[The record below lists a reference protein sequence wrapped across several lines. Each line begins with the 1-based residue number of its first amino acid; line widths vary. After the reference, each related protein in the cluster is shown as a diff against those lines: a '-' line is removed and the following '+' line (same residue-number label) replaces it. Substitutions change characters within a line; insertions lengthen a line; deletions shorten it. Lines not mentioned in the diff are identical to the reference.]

1 MVAASKYMYLG
12 DRRVEVH
19 GEILMLEEQETMV
32 GVQQEVVADR
42 ADFNKEL
49 LNQIDTR
56 FAKRPAKE
64 LRILADIWKI
74 NPD

>member
-1 MVAASKYMYLG
+1 
-12 DRRVEVH
+12 
-19 GEILMLEEQETMV
+19 MLEEKETMV

-42 ADFNKEL
+42 TNFNKEL

-56 FAKRPAKE
+56 FVKRPAKE
-64 LRILADIWKI
+64 LRILADIGKI

>member
-1 MVAASKYMYLG
+1 MVAASKYLPVG

-56 FAKRPAKE
+56 FTKRPAK
-64 LRILADIWKI
+64 LRILADIGEI